1 MKEKYKP
8 IVGITIGDPA
18 GIGPEIIL
26 KALGE
31 KHIYDE
37 CRPLVIGCVNVLERA
52 KAVLSQCSLEFN
64 RIESVS
70 DACFRFGSID
80 VLETGHYDISKLVW
94 GKEQAAAGQIAMDSI
109 RTSIELGL
117 EGEIDAVTTAPINKV
132 AIKMVGVKQAGHTE
146 IYMDGTKAPYVLTMF
161 DCFKMRVF
169 HLSRHISLMNAIRYA
184 TKEHVLNDICRIDK
198 ELKRLGMETPYIAV
212 AGINPHSGEGGLF
225 GDEEMKEI
233 IPAIEEARK
242 RGINAIG
249 PVPPDTLFSR
259 GKNGEFDA
267 ILAMYHDQGHMPCK
281 TLDLERT
288 VSVTLGLP
296 FLRCSVD
303 HGTAFDIAGKG
314 IATNVS
320 MTAAI
325 DSTVKYAKALHDA
338 KQDENMEN
346 HDAK

>member
-52 KAVLSQCSLEFN
+52 KAVLPQCSLEFN

-94 GKEQAAAGQIAMDSI
+94 GKEQADAGQIAMDSI

-169 HLSRHISLMNAIRYA
+169 HLSRHI
-184 TKEHVLNDICRIDK
+184 
-198 ELKRLGMETPYIAV
+198 
-212 AGINPHSGEGGLF
+212 
-225 GDEEMKEI
+225 
-233 IPAIEEARK
+233 
-242 RGINAIG
+242 
-249 PVPPDTLFSR
+249 
-259 GKNGEFDA
+259 
-267 ILAMYHDQGHMPCK
+267 
-281 TLDLERT
+281 
-288 VSVTLGLP
+288 
-296 FLRCSVD
+296 
-303 HGTAFDIAGKG
+303 
-314 IATNVS
+314 
-320 MTAAI
+320 
-325 DSTVKYAKALHDA
+325 
-338 KQDENMEN
+338 
-346 HDAK
+346 